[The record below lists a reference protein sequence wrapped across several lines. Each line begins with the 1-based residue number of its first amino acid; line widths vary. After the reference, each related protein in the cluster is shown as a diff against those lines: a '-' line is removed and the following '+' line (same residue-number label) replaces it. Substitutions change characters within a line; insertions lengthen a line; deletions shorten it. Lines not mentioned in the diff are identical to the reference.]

1 MTIRN
6 VALVFGGGS
15 IGHDMSVRYA
25 KTVYDALDK
34 NRYSPILVG
43 VAPDGKWWLQ
53 ENTKEFPLHVDLSGA
68 QLIFFPGGG
77 GKALV
82 HRCNGDNRTC
92 HVNVVFQ
99 ISPHGGSEGL
109 LETAQVPFVGSRGPA
124 AAICNDK
131 QVTKRIL
138 RDAGLPIA
146 RSLALAAREEV
157 KFQFAQEALCSQ
169 SLFVKPASLHSSIG
183 VSKVTSESEFQG
195 AVDLAFSYDSKVIVE
210 EYVQARE
217 LECAVL
223 QDTEGPGNL
232 FCSWPSEII
241 PIDEHAFFTSQAK
254 VDGKGI
260 MVKAKAELDKSEAD
274 RVRALSCEAFR
285 VIGCE
290 ALARVDFFMRQ
301 NGELLINEVGNAPVL
316 SSNSMFSRMME
327 ESGIPY
333 KDLVQRLLENA
344 IRRSERARAVGSR
357 TGGLRARAND
367 P

>member
-1 MTIRN
+1 MTIPT

-15 IGHDMSVRYA
+15 IGHDMSIKYA
-25 KTVYDALDK
+25 QSVYDAVDK
-34 NRYSPILVG
+34 KRYSPILVG
-43 VAPDGKWWLQ
+43 VARDGKWWLQ
-53 ENTKEFPLHVDLSGA
+53 ENTKQFPLHVDFSGA

-82 HRCNGDNRTC
+82 HRRNGDHRTC

-99 ISPHGGSEGL
+99 ISPYGGSEGL

-124 AAICNDK
+124 SAICSDK
-131 QVTKRIL
+131 QIIKRIL

-146 RSLALAAREEV
+146 RSLALLAPEEV

-183 VSKVTSESEFQG
+183 VSKVTCESEFQT

-210 EYVQARE
+210 EYVHARE

-223 QDTEGPGNL
+223 QEAERPSDL
-232 FCSWPSEII
+232 ICSSPSEII
-241 PIDEHAFFTSQAK
+241 PIGEHAFFTSQAK
-254 VDGKGI
+254 VDGRGI
-260 MVKAKAELDKSEAD
+260 VVKPKAELDESEAD
-274 RVRALSCEAFR
+274 RVRALSREAFR

-290 ALARVDFFMRQ
+290 ALARVDFLMRL
-301 NGELLINEVGNAPVL
+301 NGELLINEVGTAPIL
-316 SSNSMFSRMME
+316 SSSSMFSKMME

-333 KDLVQRLLENA
+333 KELIQRLLEDA
-344 IRRSERARAVGSR
+344 IKRSERARAVRSR
-357 TGGLRARAND
+357 AGGLRARAD
-367 P
+367 RP